1 MHDVM
6 LPTFAEITDNFEL
19 LDEPEEQ
26 FQYLIE
32 LGRQLPPLA
41 AEAHTDDRLVQGC
54 ESRVWLD
61 MSSSGRGDGAVIH
74 IAADSDAHIT
84 KGLIAFLVAL
94 FSGQTAG
101 KILATDAVA
110 IFGDLGLGRHVTS
123 KRSSGLR
130 SMVERIRK
138 EARDLVGSPPAPAS

>member
-1 MHDVM
+1 M
-6 LPTFAEITDNFEL
+6 LPAFSEIVENFEL
-19 LDEPEEQ
+19 LEEPEEQ

-32 LGRQLPPLA
+32 LGRQLPPLP

-61 MSSSGRGDGAVIH
+61 MTTTGRGEGAVLH

-94 FSGQTAG
+94 FSGQTSAR
-101 KILATDAVA
+101 ILGTDAVA
-110 IFGDLGLGRHVTS
+110 ILRDLGLGRHVTS

-130 SMVERIRK
+130 SMVERIRG
-138 EARDLVGSPPAPAS
+138 EAQRAAAAPAS